1 MVVLFQY
8 PLKKDRY
15 WRSVLT
21 AALMT
26 TVVSPRTRDLEEAVL
41 LPVPAGSI
49 VVAALLTGGSVA
61 TGSVVTAEVAQYHQR
76 SDSEFDCCPRNRK

>member
-1 MVVLFQY
+1 MIL
-8 PLKKDRY
+8 
-15 WRSVLT
+15 
-21 AALMT
+21 
-26 TVVSPRTRDLEEAVL
+26 EAVL

-76 SDSEFDCCPRNRK
+76 SYSEFDCCPRNRK